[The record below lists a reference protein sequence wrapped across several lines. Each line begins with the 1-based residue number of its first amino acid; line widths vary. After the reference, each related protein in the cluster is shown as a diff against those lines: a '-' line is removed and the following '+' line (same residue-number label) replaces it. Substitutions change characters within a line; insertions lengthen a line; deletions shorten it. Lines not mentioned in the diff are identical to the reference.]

1 MVDFELL
8 YRFII
13 EKLNMVVLIVN
24 VVRVVRFFEKEIYD
38 NNILFSLF

>member
-1 MVDFELL
+1 MVDFVLL

-24 VVRVVRFFEKEIYD
+24 VVIVVRFFEKEIYD
-38 NNILFSLF
+38 NNILFSIF